1 MLAHLRTQNT
11 SAHTCTCTHMHT
23 GVCVY
28 AQLQRACTHT
38 RLHTHTHTHTYSC
51 TLHIHRYTHTHTYTH
66 THISVCTC
74 KQKRNTRT
82 HVLTSACAWLLLLI
96 CRFVC
101 TPVRTCM
108 HACQRSMVCTRV
120 VEFGVQSKFRVCKL
134 SRILTNPKNAVR
146 YIYIAI
152 KSSSNFKPILR
163 IFRSKIA
170 PKCRKEP

>member
-1 MLAHLRTQNT
+1 M
-11 SAHTCTCTHMHT
+11 HMHT
-23 GVCVY
+23 HAHRCMCIRS
-28 AQLQRACTHT
+28 AAKSMHSHT
-38 RLHTHTHTHTYSC
+38 LAHTHAHTHIQ
-51 TLHIHRYTHTHTYTH
+51 LHIAHTPLHTH